1 MRPLLLLFALSFAL
15 PASAQIYKY
24 IDADGHTA
32 FSSQP
37 PNGTKAEPIDL
48 QPLPNVQTPPS
59 DGAAPTPSA
68 PAAAGKNPVSGPST
82 PVAPG
87 TKALPYQRLA
97 LTDLPTAEALRA
109 NNGSFTVG
117 VDVSPALSGTR
128 LVRLV
133 LDGEIYGN
141 PTNQV
146 KGLQLT
152 NLDRG
157 DHSLAVQVV
166 DGDQIIQQSGDVDF
180 TVQRVHQ

>member
-1 MRPLLLLFALSFAL
+1 MRPLLLLLALSFAL

-48 QPLPNVQTPPS
+48 QPLPNVQTPPA
-59 DGAAPTPSA
+59 DAGPAPSPA
-68 PAAAGKNPVSGPST
+68 PAAGGKNPTSGPST
-82 PVAPG
+82 PVQAGAKP
-87 TKALPYQRLA
+87 LPYQRLA

-109 NNGSFTVG
+109 NNGTFTVG
-117 VDVSPALSGTR
+117 VDISPPLSGTR

-133 LDGEIYGN
+133 LDGEIYGD
-141 PTNQV
+141 PTNQT
-146 KGLQLT
+146 KGLKLT

-157 DHSLAVQVV
+157 DHSMAVQVL
-166 DGDQIIQQSGDVDF
+166 DGEQIIQQSGDVEF